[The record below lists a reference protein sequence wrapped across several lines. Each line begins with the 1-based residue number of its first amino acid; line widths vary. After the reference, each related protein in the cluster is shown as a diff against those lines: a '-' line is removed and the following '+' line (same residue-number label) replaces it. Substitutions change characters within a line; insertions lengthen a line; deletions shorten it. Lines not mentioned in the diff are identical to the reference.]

1 MSLGS
6 VISKY
11 RKELGITQESL
22 AQQLE
27 VTNQAVSKWE
37 GDQCCPDV
45 MLLPRLADIFGI
57 TIDELFGREALAKE
71 TPMINDLPWADDGNL
86 RAVVYMGRKLVG
98 HERSFGEKLKIIFKG
113 NVEKNVYC
121 DFSLECDDV
130 GGHAEAG
137 GNIVCGNVGGD
148 VDAGTSVACGNVEG
162 NVDAGSSVAC
172 GDVGGDV
179 DAGGKVACGDVEG
192 NVDAGGEVTCGDIE
206 GDVDAGGSVQC
217 AAIGGDVDAGN
228 NVTCQSVAG
237 DIDAGGDVRCT
248 VVNGSID
255 AGGGVIFER

>member
-1 MSLGS
+1 MTLGNT
-6 VISKY
+6 ILKY
-11 RKELGITQESL
+11 RKVLGITQDAL
-22 AQQLE
+22 AQKLE

-37 GDQCCPDV
+37 SDQCCPDIN
-45 MLLPRLADIFGI
+45 LLPRLADIFGI
-57 TIDELFGREALAKE
+57 TIDELFGREAPAKPE
-71 TPMINDLPWADDGNL
+71 LVISDVPWGDDGNL
-86 RAVVYMGRKLVG
+86 RGVVYLGRKLVG

-121 DFSLECDDV
+121 DFSLECGDV

-137 GNIVCGNVGGD
+137 GNIACGNVDGD
-148 VDAGTSVACGNVEG
+148 VDAGTSVACGDVEG
-162 NVDAGSSVAC
+162 NVDAGGSVAC

-179 DAGGKVACGDVEG
+179 DAGGK
-192 NVDAGGEVTCGDIE
+192 
-206 GDVDAGGSVQC
+206 
-217 AAIGGDVDAGN
+217 
-228 NVTCQSVAG
+228 VTCQSVAG